1 MWEEV
6 KLVCKID
13 TLIGC
18 NFFFF
23 HLIQRLWNMLAQLP
37 LCRWEKLCP
46 RSLRIW
52 IHILIVF
59 HWGSVQESHRM
70 WQHYYYYYWI
80 TLMWQFIVI
89 SSHPLLTGLSDRNKH
104 TQATAHLITSHCPIY
119 FLVSVIYLMTR
130 SPVFLPQLKV
140 ILQIA
145 ISTRKQE
152 QTKSLWQCYC

>member
-1 MWEEV
+1 
-6 KLVCKID
+6 
-13 TLIGC
+13 
-18 NFFFF
+18 
-23 HLIQRLWNMLAQLP
+23 
-37 LCRWEKLCP
+37 
-46 RSLRIW
+46 
-52 IHILIVF
+52 
-59 HWGSVQESHRM
+59 
-70 WQHYYYYYWI
+70 
-80 TLMWQFIVI
+80 MWQFIVI

-104 TQATAHLITSHCPIY
+104 TQATAHLITSHYPIY